1 MHAAQCSSNDF
12 DVARFRAAINDA
24 PLAVYDAGAASFLTI
39 PASLD
44 PLVVDDVA
52 WRSAAHDAPLVL
64 RAMERVW
71 VWLRESAQS
80 RLAAAMFG
88 HLSGVELDAA
98 FGKVPSA
105 TGLATVRFD
114 FFFDGADLKILEV
127 NTTIPAMQA
136 YSDMA
141 RAAFAAALPS
151 RQGEHLAAQSN
162 VRDLLGSLLRQYDLS
177 GGRKD
182 KPRIA
187 IVARDGDSQ
196 LAELRWMQKAWAAA
210 GHEVLLVAP
219 AELAIRGSEL
229 LAGAVPIDL
238 VYRHIFAHRLTP
250 GSDFERACRESL
262 RYRVFNPVSAHLEVK
277 ALLAETSRVADSG
290 ELSAAVGLVDAEVEA
305 VRRRVPRTR
314 LVLRDEPSAQAML
327 KEKPRDSLV
336 LKTSSGYGGHGVV
349 IGATFDQDAVQ
360 KRLGEMLGG
369 RRSVSWDAFCSFAAA
384 GAAGLWVVQER
395 VEGRRISHR
404 YLAREGTVVAADSYV
419 DGSMFGGLFERNQV
433 PGGASRFSA
442 DPVVNIGRGGG
453 LMPLIL
459 QSEAAQLEREA
470 QP

>member
-1 MHAAQCSSNDF
+1 MHAARSSF
-12 DVARFRAAINDA
+12 DDIDLARFRAAVNDA
-24 PLAVYDAGAASFLTI
+24 PLAVYDARGSSFLAI

-64 RAMERVW
+64 SAMERVW
-71 VWLRESAQS
+71 AWLIQS
-80 RLAAAMFG
+80 TQSKVATAMFG

-98 FGKVPSA
+98 LGRVSSA

-114 FFFDGADLKILEV
+114 FFFDGDDLKILEV

-141 RAAFAAALPS
+141 RAAFAAAMPS
-151 RQGEHLAAQSN
+151 REGGHLAAQSN

-196 LAELRWMQKAWAAA
+196 LAELRWMQEAWGAA
-210 GHEVLLVAP
+210 GHEVLLTTP
-219 AELAIRGSEL
+219 ADLAIRGSEL
-229 LAGAVPIDL
+229 LAGEVPIDL

-250 GSDFERACRESL
+250 GSDFERACRESR

-277 ALLAETSRVADSG
+277 ALLAETSRVADSD
-290 ELSAAVGLVDAEVEA
+290 ELSAAAGLVDAEVEA
-305 VRRRVPRTR
+305 VRRRVPWTR
-314 LVLRDEPSAQAML
+314 LVFRDDPSALAML
-327 KEKPRDSLV
+327 NEKSRDSLV

-349 IGATFDQDAVQ
+349 IGATFDQDAMQ
-360 KRLGEMLGG
+360 QRLGEMVGSSRG
-369 RRSVSWDAFCSFAAA
+369 VSWDAFCSFAAS
-384 GAAGLWVVQER
+384 GASGLWVVQER

-404 YLAREGTVVAADSYV
+404 HLSREGDVVAADSYV
-419 DGSMFGGLFERNQV
+419 DCSIFGGLFERGHV
-433 PGGASRFSA
+433 PGGASRFST

-453 LMPLIL
+453 LMPLVL
-459 QSEAAQLEREA
+459 RSEAVQIGWKAR
-470 QP
+470 P